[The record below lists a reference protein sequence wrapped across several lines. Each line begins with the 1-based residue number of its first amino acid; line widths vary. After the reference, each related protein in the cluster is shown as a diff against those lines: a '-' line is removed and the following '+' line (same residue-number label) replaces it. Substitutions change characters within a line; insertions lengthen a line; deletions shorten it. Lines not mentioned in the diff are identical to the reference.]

1 MGKRKARADGGM
13 PALDIPARPMPPD
26 GMGTDAYEG
35 KAFVAG
41 PEVVMW
47 LYQTFLDDG
56 SPLYNEDHAH
66 LRDAQIGVLWTT
78 VRNEKQM
85 RRVAATAEQP
95 MFRASAWGRARQEMQ
110 MCEWFGDIPDFVIT
124 IDARIAAEMS
134 DAQWCALIEHELYH
148 CAQALDLFGAP
159 RFNQRTGLPVFAL
172 KGHDVEEFV
181 GVVRR
186 YGAGNAAGK
195 TRELVEAANAA
206 PEFGDF
212 QISNCCGTC
221 L

>member
-1 MGKRKARADGGM
+1 MGKKKAPAAGGL

-26 GMGTDAYEG
+26 GMGLPSYEG
-35 KAFVAG
+35 KEFVAA
-41 PEVVMW
+41 PAVTAW
-47 LYQTFLDDG
+47 LFATFLDDE
-56 SPLYNEDHAH
+56 SPLFNEDHAH
-66 LRDAQIGVLWTT
+66 LKDAQIGVLWTT
-78 VRNEKQM
+78 VTNEKQM

-124 IDARIAAEMS
+124 IDARIAVEIS

-148 CAQALDLFGAP
+148 CAQALDAFGAP
-159 RFNQRTGLPVFAL
+159 RFNQRTGLPVYAL

-186 YGAGNAAGK
+186 YGAGNAAGQTAK
-195 TRELVEAANAA
+195 LVEAANAA
-206 PEFGDF
+206 PEIGDF
-212 QISNCCGTC
+212 KISNCCGTC

>member
-1 MGKRKARADGGM
+1 MGERKKRNKA
-13 PALDIPARPMPPD
+13 PETPTLDIPARPMPPEE
-26 GMGTDAYEG
+26 MS
-35 KAFVAG
+35 KAFLAAPQVVAWLN
-41 PEVVMW
+41 EV
-47 LYQTFLDDG
+47 FLDPD

-66 LRDAQIGVLWTT
+66 LRDAHIGALWTEVT
-78 VRNEKQM
+78 NEKQM

-124 IDARIAAEMS
+124 IDARIARGMS
-134 DAQWCALIEHELYH
+134 DASWCALIEHELYH
-148 CAQALDLFGAP
+148 CAQALDVFGAP
-159 RFNQRTGLPVFAL
+159 RFNQRTGLPVFAI

-186 YGAGNAAGK
+186 YGAGNAAGQTSK
-195 TRELVEAANAA
+195 LVEAANAT

-212 QISNCCGTC
+212 QIEHCCGTC